1 MRLSRQLARLAVAA
15 LATASQTFAGDVTA
29 RIIITKRLTRKAVT
43 AAPYDLRG
51 AASLPSSAPSGIEA
65 EFDRTVVILEGGP
78 NTVKTPTTVTINQT
92 GSRFDPE
99 MLVIPV
105 GSTVQFP
112 NLDPIFHNVFSL
124 SGAKSFDLGYY
135 PQGKSKAVK
144 FEKPGVVQVYCH
156 IHSNMYASIV
166 VTDSGWF
173 EKPTFDK
180 GLQEGLVHFADVP
193 PGHYKAV
200 AWHKV
205 AGYYHAEID
214 VPQTGTATVTLHVP
228 LEDAGNQNAGTQR
241 VSSAAK

>member
-15 LATASQTFAGDVTA
+15 LATAPLIFAGDVTA
-29 RIIITKRLTRKAVT
+29 RIIITKRLTRKVVT
-43 AAPYDLRG
+43 PAPYDLRG
-51 AASLPSSAPSGIEA
+51 AASLPSSAPSGIET
-65 EFDRTVVILEGGP
+65 EFDRTVVLLEGGP
-78 NTVKTPTTVTINQT
+78 NTVKSPITVTVNQT

-144 FEKPGVVQVYCH
+144 FERPGMVQVYCH
-156 IHSNMYASIV
+156 IHSNMYANIV
-166 VTDSGWF
+166 VTDSLWF
-173 EKPTFDK
+173 DKPTFDK
-180 GLQEGLVHFADVP
+180 GLQEGLVHFSQVP
-193 PGHYKAV
+193 AGHYKAV

-214 VPQTGTATVTLHVP
+214 VPQNGTATVTLHVP
-228 LEDAGNQNAGTQR
+228 LQDSGDQNPST
-241 VSSAAK
+241 AAK